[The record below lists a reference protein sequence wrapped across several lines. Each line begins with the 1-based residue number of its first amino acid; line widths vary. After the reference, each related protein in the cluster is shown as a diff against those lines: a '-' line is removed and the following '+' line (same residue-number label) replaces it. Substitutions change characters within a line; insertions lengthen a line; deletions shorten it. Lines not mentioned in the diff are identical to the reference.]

1 MSSLL
6 GQFLAVRSVPNR
18 YEVRAW
24 SASGR
29 YHNAQ
34 AGGDSLRA
42 ATTTARNLR
51 AGSVRLVPATTQAL
65 DAARDA
71 AVLAAR
77 GMSTTSAGKGIN
89 AFKLALLDGHGAMHI
104 ADPSPKAHMC
114 VWLSACLAAV
124 SQRASD
130 AGRGA
135 SLQGLLN
142 ILEQAARDNGVS
154 AREDLYSMLD
164 SSYKPFKQLY
174 DSNVA
179 AAGGKLDENLE
190 RARQDVD
197 LMARGL
203 ATLGAHRPGGAAD
216 GSDFLDMDVLR
227 VLLSLL
233 LQEEMSVVSLLASGS
248 EDGIMG
254 AGLQAEVWLS
264 GAERASLQTAAARW
278 RSAASPI
285 VPGDSRGDASSMR
298 VAEQHALA
306 LNPLKTIVVFN
317 RGGHCNAVLLDGT
330 HLELMY
336 DVAHVQIFSGA
347 YVPAVVKLPSSAVP
361 DMIPRHDGSPV
372 TAITPARQPTSTME
386 PQKPV
391 ARPPLLSVREVAVVE
406 NLLGENRSIGRQ
418 LMRDINEEA
427 RRGNGGPAD
436 PGTAGMPARMGSSSD
451 FQLTRSPY
459 AVLADL
465 DPDAFQGASNAVA
478 AARAASAAAAGGSRA
493 AVQATGG
500 PSDAVALTR
509 SKRNRACDTLEQ
521 EAASAVRQRI
531 EIVQAQARR
540 ALQLS
545 EAAAVRLAKDPLHFD
560 MGSLAAAS
568 AAADDALAAA
578 HQAATAM
585 RQLQRRGDTLHGHA
599 RQLGGTTA
607 GRVFPNSEG
616 GAQSGQGCS
625 GQQTAPA
632 GTVPLA
638 TGRGEHGA
646 TVAQRLPALRAAQSL
661 LPAMS
666 TGDSDTDEADSD
678 DDGVYSK
685 SPHVRNAR
693 GTRATRAAASAAVA
707 AVRSVEDDVAGAE
720 ASGAE
725 CDGRPGADDNAD
737 DDADDDCADDTPDSI
752 IGEWKK
758 AEIERWEDVAEGVV
772 EAVRQEAD
780 LDKIATSRLVPEA
793 GKRFC
798 AWIEGMFAANTAKGV
813 DTKKRDWRVYVSI
826 VHEEAEALEDVP
838 WPPADRHAWLL
849 FLANARP
856 LVRSYKRFRSLVGNV
871 CEVGLAL
878 LAHRT
883 KAGDENMKDPRVTY
897 SAHHR
902 RMMRLLQ
909 RQYGMR
915 VKQVP
920 GITMLEARNMFR
932 YIDAESIEDVSMIAS
947 FNMGVTLGGRRAR
960 TVAGIRVC
968 DIKFRVQRM
977 QLKVQACLKDL
988 LVPAVEVTFQ
998 DEKFMDEVGPRMAS
1012 ETYSDWQEDDTD
1024 FLMRGCSH
1032 WLYRLFVMRGL
1043 FVDPDPMQDPVRCKL
1058 QDGDVLQYRE
1068 NVGEYFAF
1076 CECGH
1081 DWWIDALPVD
1091 TNILSRYTRTLL
1103 SRFGSQPRGYSAH
1116 RRGCVT
1122 RAATVEILRQQ
1133 GRGLSETVLTAIA
1146 RWGGWQAVTGVR
1158 TLSRIYI
1165 QPVLDTFICG
1175 FTLGLGRQPSTKEWE
1190 ARLQSY
1196 LGGDVFPK
1204 AAFRCGASHRPLR
1217 LRFVVW
1223 HSEMVA
1229 GWRGRMNVLVSKM
1242 MNAGMADVDSNPVN
1256 RFRSPRCILVA
1267 ACQRNGE
1274 TSTVRVYKEEGAA
1287 REAILRTAYST
1298 YTAQLRLFL
1307 DAARV
1312 PSGGIRT
1319 SRPCSNK
1326 DVYDAVR
1333 ALEIGC
1339 LFARDG
1345 AGCCTVQEESR
1356 T

>member
-1 MSSLL
+1 MAMGLCTSRIRVRRRTCAFGFQRALRP
-6 GQFLAVRSVPNR
+6 LA
-18 YEVRAW
+18 
-24 SASGR
+24 
-29 YHNAQ
+29 NA
-34 AGGDSLRA
+34 
-42 ATTTARNLR
+42 
-51 AGSVRLVPATTQAL
+51 
-65 DAARDA
+65 
-71 AVLAAR
+71 
-77 GMSTTSAGKGIN
+77 
-89 AFKLALLDGHGAMHI
+89 
-104 ADPSPKAHMC
+104 
-114 VWLSACLAAV
+114 
-124 SQRASD
+124 RASD

-135 SLQGLLN
+135 SLQELLDM
-142 ILEQAARDNGVS
+142 LEQAACDNGVS

-174 DSNVA
+174 DNNVA

-203 ATLGAHRPGGAAD
+203 ATLGAHPPGGAAD

-264 GAERASLQTAAARW
+264 GAERASLQIAAERW

-285 VPGDSRGDASSMR
+285 VPGDPRGEASSMR

-330 HLELMY
+330 PLELMY

-361 DMIPRHDGSPV
+361 DAIPSHDGSPG
-372 TAITPARQPTSTME
+372 TASTPARLPTCTVQ

-391 ARPPLLSVREVAVVE
+391 LRPPLPSVREVAVVE
-406 NLLGENRSIGRQ
+406 NLLGENRNIGRQ

-427 RRGNGGPAD
+427 RRGNGAPAD
-436 PGTAGMPARMGSSSD
+436 PGATSMPARMASSSD

-478 AARAASAAAAGGSRA
+478 AARAATAAAAGGSRA

-500 PSDAVALTR
+500 PSDPVAFTR

-521 EAASAVRQRI
+521 QEAAATVRQRL
-531 EIVQAQARR
+531 EVVQAQARR

-545 EAAAVRLAKDPLHFD
+545 DAAAVQLAKDPVHFD
-560 MGSLAAAS
+560 MESLAAAS

-578 HQAATAM
+578 HQAASAV
-585 RQLQRRGDTLHGHA
+585 RQLQPRGDILYGHA
-599 RQLGGTTA
+599 RQLGATTA
-607 GRVFPNSEG
+607 GRVSPNSEG
-616 GAQSGQGCS
+616 GARSGQACS
-625 GQQTAPA
+625 GQRTAPA
-632 GTVPLA
+632 GTAPPA

-646 TVAQRLPALRAAQSL
+646 TVAQRLPALRAAQPL
-661 LPAMS
+661 LPALLN
-666 TGDSDTDEADSD
+666 GDSDTDEADSG
-678 DDGVYSK
+678 DDGVHSK

-707 AVRSVEDDVAGAE
+707 AVRRVEYDVAGAE
-720 ASGAE
+720 ASGGE
-725 CDGRPGADDNAD
+725 RHRRPGADDNTD
-737 DDADDDCADDTPDSI
+737 DDVVDDCADDTPDSI
-752 IGEWKK
+752 IGEWQK
-758 AEIERWEDVAEGVV
+758 AGIERWEDVAEGVV

-838 WPPADRHAWLL
+838 WPPADRHAWLS

-883 KAGDENMKDPRVTY
+883 KAGDENMKDPRVTF

-932 YIDAESIEDVSMIAS
+932 FIDAESIEDVSMIAS

-977 QLKVQACLKDL
+977 QLKVQDSLTEL

-1058 QDGDVLQYRE
+1058 QDGDERIVFLIRE
-1068 NVGEYFAF
+1068 
-1076 CECGH
+1076 
-1081 DWWIDALPVD
+1081 
-1091 TNILSRYTRTLL
+1091 S
-1103 SRFGSQPRGYSAH
+1103 YSSSA
-1116 RRGCVT
+1116 
-1122 RAATVEILRQQ
+1122 
-1133 GRGLSETVLTAIA
+1133 GRLI
-1146 RWGGWQAVTGVR
+1146 
-1158 TLSRIYI
+1158 
-1165 QPVLDTFICG
+1165 
-1175 FTLGLGRQPSTKEWE
+1175 
-1190 ARLQSY
+1190 
-1196 LGGDVFPK
+1196 
-1204 AAFRCGASHRPLR
+1204 
-1217 LRFVVW
+1217 
-1223 HSEMVA
+1223 
-1229 GWRGRMNVLVSKM
+1229 
-1242 MNAGMADVDSNPVN
+1242 
-1256 RFRSPRCILVA
+1256 
-1267 ACQRNGE
+1267 
-1274 TSTVRVYKEEGAA
+1274 
-1287 REAILRTAYST
+1287 RE
-1298 YTAQLRLFL
+1298 
-1307 DAARV
+1307 
-1312 PSGGIRT
+1312 
-1319 SRPCSNK
+1319 
-1326 DVYDAVR
+1326 
-1333 ALEIGC
+1333 LE
-1339 LFARDG
+1339 L
-1345 AGCCTVQEESR
+1345 
-1356 T
+1356 